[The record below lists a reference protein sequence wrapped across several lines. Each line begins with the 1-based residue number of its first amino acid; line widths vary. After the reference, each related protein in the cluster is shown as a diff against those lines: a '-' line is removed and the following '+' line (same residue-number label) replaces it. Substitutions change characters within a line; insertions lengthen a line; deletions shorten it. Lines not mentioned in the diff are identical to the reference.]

1 MSSANYPFRVINYLA
16 SAAVNTAVPAT
27 PANSAAGTSLVVL
40 KRADTSEIVF
50 SLPAGVYDM
59 NANLTLNLANNE
71 TAVQQIELQIVRLT
85 NAGGGAVQFILA
97 SSVFCATRTY
107 PNATFAAVA
116 NVAYHLQC
124 AHSNIEVPA
133 GQFYGIRCLI
143 NGNVIGGSEI
153 SDATFVASLVGLNA
167 PTTIFVV

>member
-1 MSSANYPFRVINYLA
+1 MSSANYPFRIINYLA
-16 SAAVNTAVPAT
+16 SAAAVTNVPPT
-27 PANSAAGTSLVVL
+27 PANSAGTSIIVL

-50 SLPAGVYDM
+50 ALPAGVYDM
-59 NANLTLNLANNE
+59 NANLTLNLANAE
-71 TAVQQIELQIVRLT
+71 TTCQQIELQIVRLT
-85 NAGGGAVQFILA
+85 NAGGGAVQFSLA
-97 SSVFCATRTY
+97 SSVFCATRTS
-107 PNATFAAVA
+107 PAATFAAVA

>member
-16 SAAVNTAVPAT
+16 SAAAVTAVPPT
-27 PANSAAGTSLVVL
+27 PANSGLGTSLIVL

-50 SLPAGVYDM
+50 ALPTGVYNM
-59 NANLTLNLANNE
+59 NANLTLNLANAE
-71 TAVQQIELQIVRLT
+71 TTCQQIELQIVRLT

-97 SSVFCATRTY
+97 SSVFCATRTS
-107 PNATFAAVA
+107 PAATFAAVA

-143 NGNVIGGSEI
+143 NGNVIGGSVI
-153 SDATFVASLVGLNA
+153 SDATFVASLLGLNA
-167 PTTIFVV
+167 PTTILVA

>member
-1 MSSANYPFRVINYLA
+1 MSAANYPFSVINYLA
-16 SAAVNTAVPAT
+16 GAAANTLVPAT
-27 PANSAAGTSLVVL
+27 AANSAGTSLVIL
-40 KRADTSEIVF
+40 KRLDNSEIVLA
-50 SLPAGVYDM
+50 LPVGVYTM
-59 NANLTLNLANNE
+59 NANLTLNLANAE

-97 SSVFCATRTY
+97 SSVFCATRTS

-124 AHSNIEVPA
+124 AHGNIEIPA

-143 NGNVIGGSEI
+143 NGNVVGGSAI